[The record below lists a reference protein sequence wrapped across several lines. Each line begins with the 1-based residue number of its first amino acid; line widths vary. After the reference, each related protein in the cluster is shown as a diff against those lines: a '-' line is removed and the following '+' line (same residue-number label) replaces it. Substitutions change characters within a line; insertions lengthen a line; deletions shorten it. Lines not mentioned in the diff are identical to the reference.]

1 LAHDVIIIIKSGA
14 IRVVVVPCLEAY
26 RKGEIV
32 IVVESEGVSAY
43 APHKA
48 MT

>member
-1 LAHDVIIIIKSGA
+1 LAHDVIIIMKKSGA
-14 IRVVVVPCLEAY
+14 IWVVVPCLEAY
-26 RKGEIV
+26 RKGEKV